1 MRRLFV
7 SVVLSSLFAGTA
19 HADFTIPGFELVHTS
34 PVETSLT
41 NPDLREPVAVWR
53 ELFDSAKKE
62 IVIAQFYAVSKPGT
76 AFERCWPA

>member
-1 MRRLFV
+1 MRRLSV
-7 SVVLSSLFAGTA
+7 SLLVTTLFAGTA

-41 NPDLREPVAVWR
+41 NPDLREPVAVWS

-62 IVIAQFYAVSKPGT
+62 IVIA
-76 AFERCWPA
+76 